1 MNVAKRVL
9 IAITLLTAAVPAASA
24 QQGSCIVIVGIGN
37 VTPGSC
43 EEGSVGGTTVMI
55 TLTGSVDIVTRDL
68 ANWAIVSCWV
78 CESGS
83 CGSSSV
89 YGPSRTEWELPAAG
103 SSRSLIDWTVRF
115 RFDDNALSTG
125 TATFPTLA
133 SYYCRVELESRSRG
147 VDSGIATGPP
157 TVPDFFANYVHAR
170 AESNSQLVVE
180 LQGTFAQ
187 PVSNRR

>member
-1 MNVAKRVL
+1 
-9 IAITLLTAAVPAASA
+9 
-24 QQGSCIVIVGIGN
+24 
-37 VTPGSC
+37 
-43 EEGSVGGTTVMI
+43 MI
-55 TLTGSVDIVTRDL
+55 TLTGSVDILTRDL

-89 YGPSRTEWELPAAG
+89 YGPSQTEWELPAAG
-103 SSRSLIDWTVRF
+103 SSRSLVDWRVVF
-115 RFDDNALSTG
+115 RFSDNALSSG
-125 TATFPTLA
+125 TTSFPTLT
-133 SYYCRVELESRSRG
+133 SYYCRVELESRARASG
-147 VDSGIATGPP
+147 VYAAGPP

-187 PVSNRR
+187 PVSNRSTP